1 MRQSGDK
8 MKNRE
13 YVVFGLGRFGR
24 SVAETL
30 VNDGNNVMVVDNQED
45 RIQEIADLVT
55 YAVKADVKDPEVVKS
70 LGISNMDVAIVAIT
84 ADMEANIMATIIAKE
99 AGVPLVIAKANSDMQ
114 GKLLKKVGA
123 DQIIFPEKAM
133 GVRLARSLGVGNFVD
148 IIELSSTLSL
158 IEIEVP
164 KEWIGKSLREIN
176 PRKRLGVNIIAKQ
189 VEGRVEVNLEPDELF
204 IQGEILIVVGDN
216 DKLSRI
222 NK

>member
-1 MRQSGDK
+1 

-30 VNDGNNVMVVDNQED
+30 VNDGNNVMVIDNRED
-45 RIQEIADLVT
+45 IIHEIADLVT
-55 YAVKADVKDPEVVKS
+55 YAVKADVKDPEVVQS

-84 ADMEANIMATIIAKE
+84 GDMEANIMATIIAKE
-99 AGVPLVIAKANSDMQ
+99 AGVPLVIAKANSEMQ

-123 DQIIFPEKAM
+123 DQVIFPEKAM

-148 IIELSSTLSL
+148 IIELSSTFSL

-164 KEWIGKSLREIN
+164 KAWVGKSLRELN

-189 VEGRVEVNLEPDELF
+189 MGGQVEVNLEPDEF
-204 IQGEILIVVGDN
+204 FVEGEILIIAGEN

-222 NK
+222 N